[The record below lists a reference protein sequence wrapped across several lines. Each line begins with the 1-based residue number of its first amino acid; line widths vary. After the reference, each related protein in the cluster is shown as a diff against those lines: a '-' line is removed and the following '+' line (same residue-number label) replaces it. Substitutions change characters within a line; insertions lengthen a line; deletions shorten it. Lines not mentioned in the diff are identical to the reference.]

1 MWKFIFGG
9 SGGAAGGGAGGSG
22 GSGGSSDG
30 DGKGKEPATERAP
43 SVAASDD
50 AMAED
55 EAGMELRDDDV
66 GSARKRLRPDAK
78 AVPAVIVCDHPACVK
93 KPKHCAVC
101 SACLGPEEKRVA
113 KLRADAGTAF
123 VCVSCVPADMMPRLV
138 DRLYRMM
145 AERGEAADAA
155 RAEVLKLREDLRESL
170 KERLRVVQQSAQH
183 LEDVERAERERRQR
197 HRTEMAR
204 LNELNDKLE
213 EDKLALAQE
222 RDEARRSQQEAE
234 MKLAAA
240 TGMCPA
246 CENSVRQ
253 CMACLTLPAQVA
265 NIPCGHRIWCVA
277 CDLARAAEAH
287 PLCWE
292 CRAPVTGTLRVW

>member
-1 MWKFIFGG
+1 V
-9 SGGAAGGGAGGSG
+9 
-22 GSGGSSDG
+22 
-30 DGKGKEPATERAP
+30 PA
-43 SVAASDD
+43 
-50 AMAED
+50 
-55 EAGMELRDDDV
+55 
-66 GSARKRLRPDAK
+66 
-78 AVPAVIVCDHPACVK
+78 AVPAAVQAVIVCDHPACVK

-101 SACLGPEEKRVA
+101 FACLGPEEKRVA
-113 KLRADAGTAF
+113 KLRADNGTAF
-123 VCVSCVPADMMPRLV
+123 VCVSCVPAEMTPRLV

-155 RAEVLKLREDLRESL
+155 RAEVLKVRAELRESL
-170 KERLRVVQQSAQH
+170 KERLRVVHQSAQH
-183 LEDVERAERERRQR
+183 LEEVERAERERRQR
-197 HRTEMAR
+197 HRTEMTR
-204 LNELNDKLE
+204 LEELNEKLE

-246 CENSVRQ
+246 CEASVRQ